1 MLKDMVRSAGRRAGV
16 DIFRASTEP
25 FRWSHTV
32 HDYYPIVPTARWS
45 PGTLPHGRLSAVLAQ
60 QTAAYESFLDVLEA
74 QADLLHAVPHAASA
88 DDPCM
93 PHWNNTWFTALDAAA
108 LMAMLAWKRPAH
120 YLEIGSG
127 TSTCFTRYTVEAL
140 KLPTRLTSIDPMPRL
155 HIDRI
160 CDAIV
165 RKPLEACDLKVFDE
179 LRAGDILFFDGS
191 HRVFTNSDVAV
202 FFFEVL
208 PRLRPGVMVHIHDI
222 FIPDDYP
229 VAWNHRLYNEQ
240 YLLAA
245 MLLCGQPPFRV
256 SLPVTYVC
264 RDADLGA
271 RVQRIFAA
279 RGSRPAI
286 PFLYPNDA
294 RAPGAS
300 FWLEMTGPADGSSAI
315 AGS

>member
-1 MLKDMVRSAGRRAGV
+1 MLKDIVRSAGRRAGV

-32 HDYYPIVPTARWS
+32 HDYYPVVPTARWNAGS
-45 PGTLPHGRLSAVLAQ
+45 LPHQRLSAVLAE
-60 QTAAYESFLDVLEA
+60 QTANYERFLDVLEA
-74 QADLLHAVPHAASA
+74 EAALLHAIPHEANPGDTSG
-88 DDPCM
+88 

-108 LMAMLAWKRPAH
+108 LVTMLAWKRPAR

-127 TSTCFTRYTVEAL
+127 TSTRFTRYTVDAL
-140 KLPTRLTSIDPMPRL
+140 QLPTHLTSIDPMPRL
-155 HIDRI
+155 DIDRL
-160 CDAIV
+160 CDATV
-165 RKPLEACDLKVFDE
+165 RKPLEACDLAVFDE
-179 LRAGDILFFDGS
+179 LQAGDILFFDGS
-191 HRVFTNSDVAV
+191 HRVFTNSDVTV

-229 VAWNHRLYNEQ
+229 TAWNHRLYNEQ

-245 MLLCGQPPFRV
+245 MLMCGQPPFRV

-264 RDADLGA
+264 KDPAMGA
-271 RVQRIFAA
+271 RVQRVFAGRDQGA
-279 RGSRPAI
+279 DI

-294 RAPGAS
+294 KVPGAS
-300 FWLEMTGPADGSSAI
+300 FWLEITGPAGVTTAI
-315 AGS
+315 A

>member
-1 MLKDMVRSAGRRAGV
+1 MLKDFVRSAGRRAGI

-32 HDYYPIVPTARWS
+32 HDYYPVVPTARWS
-45 PGTLPHGRLSAVLAQ
+45 PGSLPHGRLSAVLAQ
-60 QTAAYESFLDVLEA
+60 ETAAYTGFLDVLEA
-74 QADLLHAVPHAASA
+74 HADLLHGVPHEVSDA
-88 DDPCM
+88 DPRM

-108 LMAMLAWKRPAH
+108 LMTMLAWKRPAR

-127 TSTCFTRYTVEAL
+127 TSTRFARYAVDAL
-140 KLPTRLTSIDPMPRL
+140 HLPTRLTSIDPMPRL
-155 HIDRI
+155 DIDTL
-160 CDAIV
+160 CDATV
-165 RKPLEACDLKVFDE
+165 RRPLEACDLSVFDT
-179 LRAGDILFFDGS
+179 LQAGDILFFDGS
-191 HRVFTNSDVAV
+191 HRVFTNSDVTV

-208 PRLRPGVMVHIHDI
+208 PRLQPGVMVHIHDI

-229 VAWNHRLYNEQ
+229 IAWNHRLYNEQ

-264 RDADLGA
+264 KDPTLGA
-271 RVQRIFAA
+271 RVKRIFAA
-279 RGSRPAI
+279 RGEGSDI

-294 RAPGAS
+294 KVPGAS
-300 FWLEMTGPADGSSAI
+300 FWLEIDGPSAC
-315 AGS
+315 AMP